1 MPAKRKEVPAA
12 VKAVVEAL
20 KPHHKA
26 IAAAVAGPAR
36 ENLDYLNS
44 LYDGREERL
53 AKEKETG
60 IPAWLNLRTVR
71 NVQGFHRIQL
81 FNKALGCAGELKDFL
96 DPMKPALKL
105 INSKVKHLG
114 ADATWTWK
122 WQSGGMRGFT
132 GYVVTFFVEVP
143 AADITF
149 QDMKAALA
157 ATNG

>member
-1 MPAKRKEVPAA
+1 MGKKVPAA
-12 VKAVVEAL
+12 VEAVIEAL

-36 ENLDYLNS
+36 ENLDYFNS
-44 LYDGREERL
+44 LYDDSEERL

-81 FNKALGCAGELKDFL
+81 FNKALGCAGELEALL
-96 DPMKPALKL
+96 DPMKPALRL

-114 ADATWTWK
+114 ADATWTWR
-122 WQSGGMRGFT
+122 WRWAQGAGGYM
-132 GYVVTFFVEVP
+132 VTFFVEVP